1 MTASLDYQGD
11 TVVNSLGDILSFG
24 VGFVMARY
32 LGFWRSLG
40 LFLVTE
46 VVLLFW
52 IRDGLLL
59 NVLMLLYPVDAV
71 RAWQMG
77 H

>member
-1 MTASLDYQGD
+1 M
-11 TVVNSLGDILSFG
+11 I
-24 VGFVMARY
+24 ARY
-32 LGFWRSLG
+32 LGFWRWLG

-46 VVLLFW
+46 VVLLVW
-52 IRDGLLL
+52 IKDSLLL

-71 RAWQMG
+71 RVWQLG